1 MEAQIIKKAIM
12 INAPVEKI
20 WDVLL
25 QDQYNRIWYAEF
37 SPGAFAETTWQEG
50 SKVAFKDDSGN
61 GIVGTIVA
69 NQFGKLLSIEYHGIV
84 KANQE
89 DYDSEEAQQVKGGRE
104 IYRLTENNGA
114 TQLEIEVDMG
124 EEMYEMMAGAWDNA
138 LQKIKELA
146 EA

>member
-1 MEAQIIKKAIM
+1 MEAQIIKKSIE

-25 QDQYNRIWYAEF
+25 QDQNNRIWYAEF

-50 SKVAFKDDSGN
+50 TKVAFKDDGGG
-61 GIVGTIVA
+61 GIFGTIVA
-69 NQFGKLLSIEYHGIV
+69 NQYGKLLSIEYQGIIN
-84 KANQE
+84 ANQE

-104 IYRLTENNGA
+104 IYRLADKNGA

-124 EEMYEMMAGAWDNA
+124 EEMYEMMAGAWDKA